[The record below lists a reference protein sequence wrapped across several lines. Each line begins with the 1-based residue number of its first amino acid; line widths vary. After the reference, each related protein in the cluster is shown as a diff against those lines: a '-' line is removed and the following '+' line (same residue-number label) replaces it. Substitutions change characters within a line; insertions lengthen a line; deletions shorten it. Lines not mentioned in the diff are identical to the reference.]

1 MEINL
6 PLTANF
12 GMTELTGPVAFT
24 NFSKFKEAN
33 SHFLQSCG
41 QVFEGVDVKILE
53 GELLFKGR
61 NRFMGYLNK
70 EKETLEAIDS
80 EGFLHSGDV
89 GFLDEHNNLSI
100 TGRKKEILKTAG
112 GENIAPAPIEALLK
126 TQIPILSN
134 AVVVGDKRKYLIALL
149 TLSTEENSTQLLAE
163 SVEILKENNIAG
175 VQTIGEAKRNKQ
187 FIDYI

>member
-1 MEINL
+1 
-6 PLTANF
+6 
-12 GMTELTGPVAFT
+12 
-24 NFSKFKEAN
+24 
-33 SHFLQSCG
+33 
-41 QVFEGVDVKILE
+41 
-53 GELLFKGR
+53 
-61 NRFMGYLNK
+61 MGYLNK